1 MSGSGDGGARP
12 GVILALEQ
20 ALALPYC
27 TQRFVQEGWRV
38 IRIESTPRPG
48 ARNPGDPNRYAGV
61 GEGDRRSYFVPP
73 NLGKEAIALNL
84 KDARGREILQRLL
97 VELGV
102 DVFAVNLLPKQYEPL
117 GIDFDTLSAARP
129 GLIWVGLSAQGPEF
143 PSAPGYDPAI
153 QAAVGYMH
161 LTGDPEGPPMVC
173 GVPVIDLKAGDEA
186 YARIYKALWQR
197 ERTGQG
203 SRIDVSMMRAS
214 AQWLVTKTSLAAL
227 GHDPASVTRTGN
239 VHPIFTPVDVFPT
252 ADGFINLAVGNDLQ
266 WESLTRLAPFSHLAR
281 GEYTTNSDRRD
292 RRETL
297 CAEIGDVTLQH
308 TTDALAEMFLSARL
322 IHARILDIPGVLD
335 HPAVAPHLLRTRTP
349 DGAQVPIA
357 PNSHDTEF
365 LADQGP
371 ELPFPATYGEHT
383 DAVLAEAGLSDGDIG
398 SLRTAGVVA

>member
-73 NLGKEAIALNL
+73 NVGKEAIALNL
-84 KDARGREILQRLL
+84 KDPRGRELLQRML

-102 DVFAVNLLPKQYEPL
+102 DVFAVNLLPKQYGPL
-117 GIDFDTLSAARP
+117 GIDWDTLSAVRP

-161 LTGDPEGPPMVC
+161 LTGDPADPPMVC

-186 YARIYKALWQR
+186 YARIYRALWHR
-197 ERTGQG
+197 ERSGEG

-214 AQWLVTKTSLAAL
+214 AQWLLTKTSLAAL
-227 GHDPASVTRTGN
+227 GHDPDTVTRTGIE
-239 VHPIFTPVDVFPT
+239 HPIFTPVDVFPT
-252 ADGFINLAVGNDLQ
+252 ADGYINLAVGNDLQ
-266 WESLTRLAPFSHLAR
+266 WESLTRLAAFAHLACE
-281 GEYTTNSDRRD
+281 EYTTNAG
-292 RRETL
+292 RRERREAL
-297 CAEIGDVTLQH
+297 GAQIREVTRQH
-308 TTDALAEMFLSARL
+308 TTDVLAEMFLSARL
-322 IHARILDIPGVLD
+322 IHARILDIPGVMA

-349 DGAQVPIA
+349 DGAEVPIA
-357 PNSHDTEF
+357 PNSHDTAF

-383 DAVLAEAGLSDGDIG
+383 DAVLAEVGLSDDAIG
-398 SLRTAGVVA
+398 SLRADGVVA